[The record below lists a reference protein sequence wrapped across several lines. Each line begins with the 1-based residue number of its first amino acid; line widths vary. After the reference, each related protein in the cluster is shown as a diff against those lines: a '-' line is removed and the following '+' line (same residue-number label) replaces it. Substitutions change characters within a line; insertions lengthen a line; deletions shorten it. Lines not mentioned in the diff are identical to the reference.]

1 MSAVSRSTVRAFT
14 GRFLIAL
21 VLATSVTTAAVA
33 SVNHEI
39 NTRVKK
45 IKRIQLTTAEVPAQ
59 GANFLI
65 IGSDTRQFVGT
76 PDEEDAFGPKSG
88 DAGSNSDTLMV
99 AHVEPGAQRTLVV
112 SFPRDLMVNV
122 PGIGRSRINAAYSAG
137 GPQLVIDTLKE
148 NFDVDIHHYIE
159 VDFKSFQD
167 IVDAI
172 GEVSVFIP
180 GPVRDVK
187 TGLNI
192 PEGPGC
198 VALDGGRALEYVRSR
213 NMEILDPSG
222 PILDQETGLR
232 WRLLD
237 VRADLDRI
245 PRQQDFI
252 RKLAGVAIAKSLSD
266 PFVAIEVSDN
276 VLGDIKADGALTRDD
291 VNVLIRAFKTIDVN
305 DQNSVQF
312 VTLPTIADP
321 TNPNATLVPGPG
333 ADDVISQLRTFGNNT
348 PPAPSVTPSQVTVLV
363 RDATGKGLGEDTLI
377 KLVQLG
383 FQDGGHHTSK
393 KKTLVSEIH
402 YAPEHLASAKAV
414 LPFVPSAQLVKD
426 PSVTNGVMLV
436 LGEFFPGSLSV
447 DPSVAATTLPPV
459 PVKTTP
465 PVTTGPKTPTT
476 TVPPLSQDC

>member
-1 MSAVSRSTVRAFT
+1 MAAGSRSTVRAFT

-45 IKRIQLTTAEVPAQ
+45 IKRIQLITAEVPAQ

-65 IGSDTRQFVGT
+65 IGSDTRQFVST
-76 PDEEDAFGPKSG
+76 PDEEDAFGEKSG

-137 GPQLVIDTLKE
+137 GPQLVIDTLKD
-148 NFDVDIHHYIE
+148 NFDIDIHHYIE

-172 GEVSVFIP
+172 GEVNVYIP
-180 GPVRDVK
+180 GPVRDLK
-187 TGLNI
+187 TGLNL
-192 PEGPGC
+192 PNGPGC
-198 VALDGGRALEYVRSR
+198 VALDSGKALEYVRSR

-222 PILDQETGLR
+222 SILDQETGLR

-252 RKLAGVAIAKSLSD
+252 RKLAGVAIGKSLSD
-266 PFVAIEVSDN
+266 PFVAIEISDN
-276 VLGDIKADGALTRDD
+276 VLGDIKADGALTRAD

-312 VTLPTIADP
+312 VTLPIIADP
-321 TNPNATLVPGPG
+321 MNPNVTLVAGPG
-333 ADDVISQLRTFGNNT
+333 ADDVVSQLRTFGNNT
-348 PPAPSVTPSQVTVLV
+348 PPAPSVTPSQVVVRV
-363 RDATGKGLGEDTLI
+363 RDSTGNNIGEDTLI

-383 FQDGGHHTSK
+383 FQDGGFGSSK
-393 KKTLVSEIH
+393 KTTLVSEIH
-402 YAPEHLASAKAV
+402 YAPEHLALAKAV

-426 PSVTNGVMLV
+426 PSITNGVMLT
-436 LGEFFPGSLSV
+436 LGQFFPGLVV
-447 DPSVAATTLPPV
+447 DPATAATTLPPV

-465 PVTTGPKTPTT
+465 PVTTGPKTTT
-476 TVPPLSQDC
+476 TTLPPVSQDC

>member
-1 MSAVSRSTVRAFT
+1 MSAGSRSTVRAFA

-45 IKRIQLTTAEVPAQ
+45 IKRIQLITAEVPAQ

-65 IGSDTRQFVGT
+65 IGSDTRQFVST
-76 PDEEDAFGPKSG
+76 PDEEDAFGAKSG

-112 SFPRDLMVNV
+112 SFPRDLMVDV

-137 GPQLVIDTLKE
+137 GPQLVIDTLKD
-148 NFDVDIHHYIE
+148 NFDIDIHHYIE

-172 GEVSVFIP
+172 GEVNVYIP
-180 GPVRDVK
+180 GPVRDLK
-187 TGLNI
+187 TGLNL
-192 PEGPGC
+192 PNGPGC
-198 VALDGGRALEYVRSR
+198 VALDSGKALEYVRSR

-222 PILDQETGLR
+222 SILDQETGLR

-252 RKLAGVAIAKSLSD
+252 RKLAGVAIGKSLSD
-266 PFVAIEVSDN
+266 PFVAIEISDN
-276 VLGDIKADGALTRDD
+276 VLGDIKADGALDPR
-291 VNVLIRAFKTIDVN
+291 RRER
-305 DQNSVQF
+305 
-312 VTLPTIADP
+312 ADP
-321 TNPNATLVPGPG
+321 CVQDHRRERPELRAIRHASHHCRPHEPERHTGRGSRRRRRRQPAAHVREQHTARRRVSRRRRWWCGCATRPGTN
-333 ADDVISQLRTFGNNT
+333 I
-348 PPAPSVTPSQVTVLV
+348 
-363 RDATGKGLGEDTLI
+363 GEDTLI

-383 FQDGGHHTSK
+383 FQDGGFGSSK
-393 KKTLVSEIH
+393 KTTLVSEIH
-402 YAPEHLASAKAV
+402 YAPEHLALAKAV

-426 PSVTNGVMLV
+426 PSITNGVMLDARPV
-436 LGEFFPGSLSV
+436 LPGTGGRPGHGR
-447 DPSVAATTLPPV
+447 DDAAAGAGRRPHRRSRPV
-459 PVKTTP
+459 RRRPR
-465 PVTTGPKTPTT
+465 
-476 TVPPLSQDC
+476 QRCRR